1 MKKKTLGLV
10 VLIMAFSLLFT
21 NSLGVMAQ
29 EPQEGG
35 DLRVAIGA
43 DPESLDP
50 LYAQSSP
57 AAMVMVHMMETLF
70 EMTPDGD
77 IVPLLA
83 EDYDVSDDGLVYDLY
98 LREDVEFHDGEP
110 FNAEA
115 VKFNL
120 ERLLDE
126 GAVYSFLINAIT
138 EIEIVDEYTIRIATD
153 EPFAPIL
160 AHLSHDF
167 ISMISPAAID
177 PDDPSQ
183 DAGENIVGTGP
194 FKMDGWNRGEAVIM
208 SRNDNYWG
216 ENAYVDTFRVLIVPE
231 ESTRVVMLETG
242 EAHAIMNVPARDVSR
257 LEGNPDLTVENVPS
271 LRTLYVGLNNHRE
284 PFDDVRVRKAMNYAV
299 DSEAI
304 VEHIID
310 GAGRPSDAPI
320 SPDIFGYSGQEIY
333 QHDPDRARE
342 LLAEAGYEDGLE
354 VEFYYPVG
362 RYPMDQTISQAI
374 QSQLADVGVDANMTT
389 MEWATYLEV
398 IGGNQPEDVEH
409 DMYFLGWGTVT
420 GDADYGLYALFHSGE
435 WAPDGNNWHF
445 GDHEGVDELLYEARV
460 TPDPEARQELYAEAI
475 ELIWDDA
482 PWIFLHSISQLNG
495 VRNEVAGLVHHPR
508 EHIEAH
514 RAYFIND

>member
-1 MKKKTLGLV
+1 MKKKILGFV
-10 VLIMAFSLLFT
+10 VLVMAFSLLFS

-29 EPQEGG
+29 EPEEGG
-35 DLRVAIGA
+35 DLRIAIGA

-98 LREDVEFHDGEP
+98 LREGVEFHDGEP

-120 ERLLDE
+120 ERLLDQ
-126 GAVYSFLINAIT
+126 GAVYSFLIDAIT
-138 EIEIVDEYTIRIATD
+138 HIEVIDEYTIRIGTD

-177 PDDPSQ
+177 ADDPSQ

-208 SRNDNYWG
+208 TRNDDYWG
-216 ENAYVDTFRVLIVPE
+216 ENAYVDSFRVLIVPE

-299 DSEAI
+299 DSEAM

-333 QHDPDRARE
+333 QHNPDRARE

-374 QSQLADVGVDANMTT
+374 QSQLADVGIDANMTT

-398 IGGNQPEDVEH
+398 VGGNEPEDVEH

-420 GDADYGLYALFHSGE
+420 GDADYGLYALFHSDE

-445 GDHEGVDELLYEARV
+445 GDHEGVDELLSEARV
-460 TPDPEARQELYAEAI
+460 TPDPDIRQELYAEAI

-495 VRNEVAGLVHHPR
+495 VRNEVAGLIHHPR
-508 EHIEAH
+508 EHIEAK